1 MFVDYRNWRPPE
13 PAEPQPSRPRL
24 TRTQEKRLIWAIGLN
39 LLMLF
44 LGPLAGVTMFDVFVA
59 LVSGG

>member
-13 PAEPQPSRPRL
+13 PIEPAPQRPRL
-24 TRTQEKRLIWAIGLN
+24 TRQQEKRLIWAVGLN

-44 LGPLAGVTMFDVFVA
+44 LGPLAGVTMFDA
-59 LVSGG
+59 LAALFGGG